1 MSTGRKVLF
10 CLFAI
15 LFVGALTYGG
25 LYIHSQREREKVYQD
40 METEKDSVEA
50 AKEEKVQIT
59 ETEDI
64 AQEETVKPDIPVDFE
79 KLQKENPDIY
89 AWITIPD
96 TEIDYP
102 VLQSESDDTYYLNHT
117 VEKKKGLPGS
127 IYSESQNRKDFSDPN
142 TVLYGHNMKNGSM
155 FAGLH
160 KFSDETYMKEHQ
172 NIIIYTPEHIL
183 TYKVFAAVVY
193 DNRHI
198 LNCFDYSKTSGKK
211 EFLQSLKDSRNL
223 SNIYIDTNIDEGD
236 RLLTLSTCNSNTE
249 QRFIVEAV
257 LTDEQ

>member
-40 METEKDSVEA
+40 METEKDPVETE
-50 AKEEKVQIT
+50 EEKVQVT

-160 KFSDETYMKEHQ
+160 KFSDEDYMTEHQ
-172 NIIIYTPEHIL
+172 KVIIYTPEHIL

-198 LNCFDYSKTSGKK
+198 LNCFDYSKISGKE

-223 SNIYIDTNIDEGD
+223 SNVYIDTNIDEGD

>member
-40 METEKDSVEA
+40 METEKDPVETE
-50 AKEEKVQIT
+50 EEKVQMT

-160 KFSDETYMKEHQ
+160 KFSDEDYMTEHQ
-172 NIIIYTPEHIL
+172 KVIIYTPEHIL

-198 LNCFDYSKTSGKK
+198 LNCFDYSKISGKK